1 MRHLVLIFLFFVLLG
16 CEAEEF
22 SDGHPIKAMP
32 ELTDDFE
39 NFMSSEGIRY
49 QVSGDT
55 FTIENRYA
63 SSAIKQ
69 FIEQSGTDKI
79 FLNADPSTELHYCCY
94 INGHKRAYLEM
105 LKGPNFW
112 VELDEDI
119 ESTLREYTDYVFYD
133 RDLISDVQLFDDLRL
148 KVSLRA
154 GTDGFTASK
163 IRKEFFEEGG
173 VHYLGQF
180 ELPDRPSDGKR
191 QSFFMTKYLL
201 DGVVRDYLKNL
212 QVEIIVE

>member
-1 MRHLVLIFLFFVLLG
+1 
-16 CEAEEF
+16 
-22 SDGHPIKAMP
+22 
-32 ELTDDFE
+32 
-39 NFMSSEGIRY
+39 
-49 QVSGDT
+49 
-55 FTIENRYA
+55 
-63 SSAIKQ
+63 
-69 FIEQSGTDKI
+69 
-79 FLNADPSTELHYCCY
+79 
-94 INGHKRAYLEM
+94 M
-105 LKGPNFW
+105 LKEPNFW

-180 ELPDRPSDGKR
+180 ELPDRLSDGKR